1 MIWKIAKKEFLLNL
15 MTFKFAVGTILCVVL
30 MAVFTSILLKDYQQR
45 LENYNQAVADNAAEL
60 RKARVY
66 RNIKPIIYRRPE
78 VLSIFGEGLEK
89 RLANAVKIDVGNV
102 PEIESEYAEKNPLLV
117 IFPTL
122 DISLI
127 FEIVLSILAL
137 LIAYDT
143 ISGERERGTLKLMLS
158 GTAARHQVLT
168 GKLLA
173 GLTTLIIP
181 ITMAFIVVLLILCFS
196 PNVNLS
202 GADWVAL
209 TMMYIVSLICISA
222 LYNFGLLCSCL
233 TKKSTTSLMFVLL
246 FWIILALLI
255 PNISIAL
262 AREFCAP
269 EPTAKTER
277 QVAALEA
284 EFDRKYDEFR
294 KTLPPPAENEFYGQ
308 GVYGAG
314 YVKVST
320 RRGMERRQQ
329 VFAYREPLREKH
341 AENVW
346 KVRREYFRQLV
357 RQRSFADNIS
367 RCSPLSSYGH
377 IMSVLSGTDLNSFED
392 FIAQAITY
400 RNAIGHHIRSKTDNF
415 SSISYFSTASEEDI
429 EEWTRLVQSYL
440 EAVARAKKASGD
452 DSLVGFL
459 TEHHEP
465 LKKFRDKIEE
475 RSQSLDLSDLPGFA
489 YKSRNI
495 IDSIK
500 SSLFDIVILILTN
513 VLFFSL
519 SFLAFLKYDVR

>member
-15 MTFKFAVGTILCVVL
+15 MTFKFAVGTILCVVF
-30 MAVFTSILLKDYQQR
+30 MAVFTSILVKDYQQR
-45 LENYNQAVADNAAEL
+45 LENYNQAVAADAAEL

-78 VLSIFGEGLEK
+78 VLSIFSEGLEK
-89 RLANAVKIDVGNV
+89 RLGNAVKIDVENV
-102 PEIESEYAEKNPLLV
+102 PEIESKYAEKNPLLV

-127 FEIVLSILAL
+127 FKIVLSILAL

-173 GLTTLIIP
+173 GLTTLVIP
-181 ITMAFIVVLLILCFS
+181 ITMAFIVALLILCLS
-196 PNVNLS
+196 PKVKLS

-209 TMMYIVSLICISA
+209 SMMYVVSLICISA

-255 PNISIAL
+255 PNISVSL

-269 EPTAKTER
+269 EPTEKTDR

-284 EFDRKYDEFR
+284 EFDREYGEFR
-294 KTLPPPAENEFYGQ
+294 KTLPPPAEDVFYGH
-308 GVYGAG
+308 GAYGAWYIG
-314 YVKVST
+314 VST
-320 RRGMERRQQ
+320 QSGMQRFQQ
-329 VFAYREPLREKH
+329 LLMYRDPLREKH
-341 AENVW
+341 AEKVW
-346 KVRREYFRQLV
+346 KVHREYFRQLV
-357 RQRSFADNIS
+357 RQRSFVDNIS
-367 RCSPLSSYGH
+367 RCSPISSYGH

-392 FIAQAITY
+392 FMEQAITY
-400 RNAIGHHIRSKTDNF
+400 RNAIGQYIRSKTDNF

-429 EEWTRLVQSYL
+429 EEYTRLVQNYL
-440 EAVARAKKASGD
+440 EAVARAKKTSGN

-465 LKKFRDKIEE
+465 LKKFTAKIEE

-495 IDSIK
+495 IGSIR
-500 SSLFDIVILILTN
+500 SCLFDIVMLILTN
-513 VLFFSL
+513 VLLFAI
-519 SFLAFLKYDVR
+519 SFVAFLRYDVR